1 MSIDRQNRFKSATR
15 QAFRIGDIVLMN
27 EDKREAVVM
36 GSIRDLVKDS
46 KDFRFYKVKFA
57 DGSESAWHHENEMK
71 LVEELEKR
79 YG

>member
-1 MSIDRQNRFKSATR
+1 MSISRENRFGTAKR
-15 QAFRIGDIVLMN
+15 QKYRIGDIVYMPG
-27 EDKREAVVM
+27 KKCEAVVM

-46 KDFRFYKVKFA
+46 KDFRFFKVKFA
-57 DGSESAWHHENEMK
+57 DGEESAWHHENEMN